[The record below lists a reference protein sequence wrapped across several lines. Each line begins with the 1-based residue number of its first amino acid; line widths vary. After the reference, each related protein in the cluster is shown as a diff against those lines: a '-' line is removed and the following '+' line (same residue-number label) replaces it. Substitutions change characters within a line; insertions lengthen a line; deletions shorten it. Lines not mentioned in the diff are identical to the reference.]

1 MCGLPS
7 AGLTIVADV
16 AIATGPALLRAP
28 RSFVLNF
35 IYYNIRL
42 FSVYEVSILLNL
54 PQVVSEVFQLNA
66 VCVQKFLFDSFCTVR
81 NKRHKIEVRRSGLSI
96 WLFSSQI
103 LRFWLF
109 WISKKARQ
117 DLFFLVWKTWLWQNI
132 AWAAYSLQ
140 ISSDESVW
148 PCMV

>member
-66 VCVQKFLFDSFCTVR
+66 VCVHKFLFDSFCTAR
-81 NKRHKIEVRRSGLSI
+81 NKRHKIEVRRSGPPVRAVNLAFFKPDFEI
-96 WLFSSQI
+96 LAFLDIKKSQT
-103 LRFWLF
+103 R
-109 WISKKARQ
+109 SV
-117 DLFFLVWKTWLWQNI
+117 FF
-132 AWAAYSLQ
+132 
-140 ISSDESVW
+140 
-148 PCMV
+148 